1 MARGHRTIGRMRF
14 SLLPVLLAA
23 VLLAGACG
31 GEDEERPEGV
41 SLTVSRDFG
50 SRELGEASR
59 GSVPGGE
66 TVMGLLQR
74 SFDVETASGGGFVQ
88 QIDGVAGGRR
98 AGRPVDWFY
107 YVNGIEARV
116 GAAERRL
123 NPGDRVWWDHHDWGV
138 TLRIPAVVGAFPE
151 PFLSGDQGRR
161 LPVRLDCEPA
171 AEEACDE
178 VVRRLEVA
186 GVTKVSTGLLGGSA
200 GEAVVRIVVGRWA
213 DIRRDPA
220 VRLIERG
227 PAASGVYARID
238 RAGTRITMLE
248 GDGDP
253 ARTLGRGAGLVAAT
267 RLEGQQPIWVITGT
281 DAVGVAAAAAQ
292 VEESALQD
300 RFAIAVDEGR
310 PAPLPVV
317 PGTEQQR

>member
-1 MARGHRTIGRMRF
+1 MGRSRR
-14 SLLPVLLAA
+14 LRLPLILLAA
-23 VLLAGACG
+23 LALAGCG
-31 GEDEERPEGV
+31 GASDERPEGV

-59 GSVPGGE
+59 NSVASGE
-66 TVMGLLQR
+66 TVMRLLQG
-74 SFDVETASGGGFVQ
+74 SFDVETRSGGGFVQ

-116 GAAERRL
+116 GAAKRRL
-123 NPGDRVWWDHHDWGV
+123 NPGDRVWWDHHDSGV

-151 PFLSGDQGRR
+151 PFLSGSEGKR
-161 LPVRLDCEPA
+161 LPVRLDCVPA
-171 AEEACDE
+171 AEAPCDE

-186 GVTKVSTGLLGGSA
+186 GVTKVSKGLLGGSA
-200 GEAVVRIVVGRWA
+200 GEAVVRIVVGPWP

-220 VRLIERG
+220 VQLLERG

-238 RAGTRITMLE
+238 RAGSRITMLE

-253 ARTLGRGAGLVAAT
+253 ARTLGAGAGLVAAT
-267 RLEGQQPIWVITGT
+267 RLEGQQPTWVITGT

-292 VEESALQD
+292 VEEAALED
-300 RFAIAVDEGR
+300 RFAIAVEEGR

-317 PGTEQQR
+317 PDTEQQR